1 MRVAQI
7 APLYES
13 VPPRGYGGTE
23 RVVHWLTEEL
33 VARGVE
39 VTLFASDDS
48 DTTATLASGCDQA
61 LRPAGRLREGPAWH
75 IVMVEQVLK
84 RASQFDVIHSHID
97 YLPFPQ
103 FRRLALPT
111 VTTMHGRLD
120 LPELVPVFNEFR
132 EQPVVS
138 ISLDQRKPLLMANWV
153 GNVYHGLPAIQ
164 YSFVDEPEDYLVFV
178 GRICPEKR
186 VDRAIEI
193 AARAGLKLKVAAK
206 VDPLDRDYFEKS
218 IEHLLKSPWVEY
230 VGEVGEADK
239 AALIGKARALL
250 FPIDWPEPFGL
261 VMIEA
266 MACGTPVIAFSH
278 GSVPEIIDHG
288 QNGFICGDIDE
299 AVAAVGRLPEIS
311 RQECRRIFEQR
322 FTAERM
328 ARDYLR
334 IYERIIAERGE
345 RKLVSLAGRRT
356 SLSE

>member
-7 APLYES
+7 APLYEA

-39 VTLFASDDS
+39 VTLFASNDS
-48 DTTATLASGCDQA
+48 STAGQLVPCCERA
-61 LRPAGRLREGPAWH
+61 LRPAGRLREGPAWQ
-75 IVMVEQVLK
+75 ILMIEQVLK
-84 RASQFDVIHSHID
+84 RENEFDVIHSHVD
-97 YLPFPQ
+97 YLPFPH
-103 FRRLALPT
+103 FRRLKLPA

-120 LPELVPVFNEFR
+120 LPELVAVFNEFR

-138 ISLDQRKPLLMANWV
+138 ISLAQRTPLLMANWV
-153 GNVYHGLPAIQ
+153 GNVYHGLPANQ
-164 YSFVDEPEDYLVFV
+164 YSFIEEPEDYLVFV

-193 AARAGLKLKVAAK
+193 AGRTGLNLKVAAK
-206 VDPLDRDYFEKS
+206 VDPVDRGYFERS

-230 VGEVGEADK
+230 VGEVGEVDK
-239 AALIGKARALL
+239 AELIGKARALL

-288 QNGFICGDIDE
+288 QNGFVCANIDE
-299 AVAAVGRLPEIS
+299 AVAAVCRLTEIP
-311 RQECRRIFEQR
+311 RQECRRKFEER

-334 IYERIIAERGE
+334 VYERVAAERAR
-345 RKLVSLAGRRT
+345 RKLVWLATRGA
-356 SLSE
+356 S